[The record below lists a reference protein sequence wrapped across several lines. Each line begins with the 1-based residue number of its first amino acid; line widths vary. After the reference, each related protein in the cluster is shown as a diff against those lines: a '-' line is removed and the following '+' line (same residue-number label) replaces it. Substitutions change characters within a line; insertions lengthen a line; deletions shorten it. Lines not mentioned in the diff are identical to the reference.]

1 MQQLNPAP
9 KLLDDETIVNPRIYP
24 ASIDLRLRSQFR
36 TFDSDSDSVFLIPAA
51 FLSTPDEISQS
62 NLSRGIRAFAD
73 YAGPQTP
80 NLDGLN
86 ANAVAKF
93 VEADKAYFNA
103 TGRYLQIESG
113 RRTVFRQAELYVCWR
128 LGESGCNPADIPGAS
143 VHNYGFAIDIRS
155 AGEASVV
162 TALSGNGWERTV
174 LPREPWHWEAT
185 SANGYSDAKQKQA
198 EMKAGGSI
206 SRRWQD
212 QWEAAR
218 TKNDTRNRK
227 IEEFNS
233 RVQAWQPEWDRLR
246 VDVETLQNDSNA
258 YNQRAEHW
266 DRDRVVVSDRIDRFN
281 GEITELQQLRARI
294 ENMPDGP
301 DKNDLIIEYNRRNQA
316 LLEERDRIESAQ
328 ADLIARKQSLDS
340 AYGSLQQRNQ
350 DLQNRYS
357 RLDAEKSALLR
368 LREEIDKLE
377 AQIRDHLQNDSG
389 ILQQI
394 ATIVE
399 PL

>member
-1 MQQLNPAP
+1 
-9 KLLDDETIVNPRIYP
+9 
-24 ASIDLRLRSQFR
+24 
-36 TFDSDSDSVFLIPAA
+36 
-51 FLSTPDEISQS
+51 
-62 NLSRGIRAFAD
+62 
-73 YAGPQTP
+73 
-80 NLDGLN
+80 
-86 ANAVAKF
+86 
-93 VEADKAYFNA
+93 
-103 TGRYLQIESG
+103 
-113 RRTVFRQAELYVCWR
+113 
-128 LGESGCNPADIPGAS
+128 
-143 VHNYGFAIDIRS
+143 
-155 AGEASVV
+155 
-162 TALSGNGWERTV
+162 
-174 LPREPWHWEAT
+174 
-185 SANGYSDAKQKQA
+185 
-198 EMKAGGSI
+198 
-206 SRRWQD
+206 
-212 QWEAAR
+212 
-218 TKNDTRNRK
+218 
-227 IEEFNS
+227 
-233 RVQAWQPEWDRLR
+233 
-246 VDVETLQNDSNA
+246 
-258 YNQRAEHW
+258 
-266 DRDRVVVSDRIDRFN
+266 VSDRIDRFN